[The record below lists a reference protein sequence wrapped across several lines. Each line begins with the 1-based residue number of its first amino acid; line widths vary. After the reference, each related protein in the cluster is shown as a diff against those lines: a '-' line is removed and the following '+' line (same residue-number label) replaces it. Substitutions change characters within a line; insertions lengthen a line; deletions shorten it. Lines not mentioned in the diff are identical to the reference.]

1 MTPNPW
7 VVRVLRT
14 LGGDYSFKY
23 TRVQLIE
30 DAVSSNDEQELQT
43 ACKTP
48 CSLDGENKHHLF
60 DILALVCL
68 HFSKTKPSQLLVA
81 K

>member
-14 LGGDYSFKY
+14 LGGDSSSKC

-30 DAVSSNDEQELQT
+30 DAVHSNDEQELQT
-43 ACKTP
+43 ACETQ
-48 CSLDGENKHHLF
+48 CSLDGENKHHLL
-60 DILALVCL
+60 DTLALVCL
-68 HFSKTKPSQLLVA
+68 HFSEMKP
-81 K
+81 